1 MVLISLCFPRE
12 LLMSFEALYQL
23 ILKGYL
29 NTNSS
34 RKSSLITYPLF
45 IPIQA
50 NILFMYT
57 FNNNNNNTTSP
68 LSRELINIV

>member
-45 IPIQA
+45 VPIQA
-50 NILFMYT
+50 NILFMNT
-57 FNNNNNNTTSP
+57 FINNTTSS
-68 LSRELINIV
+68 LSG